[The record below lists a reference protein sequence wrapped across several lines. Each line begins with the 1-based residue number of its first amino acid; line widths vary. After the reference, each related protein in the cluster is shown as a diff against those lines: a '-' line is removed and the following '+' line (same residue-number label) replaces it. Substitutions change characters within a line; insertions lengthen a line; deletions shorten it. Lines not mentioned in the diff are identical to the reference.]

1 MSLFKEITE
10 SHDAVKAIAV
20 ILFLIPFW
28 YVAIFIF
35 NNEFYKSSDNL
46 IILAMCIVIS
56 LISAILFTFYM
67 QNIYEAKNKNK
78 TILEHMS
85 VSVAILIIWLS
96 ILIFSFYS
104 LGFLLNIYI
113 YFYWFLV
120 IYFAPLILFN
130 FLQIVFG
137 KSVNKS

>member
-10 SHDAVKAIAV
+10 SHDTVKAIAI

-28 YVAIFIF
+28 YVAIFLF

-56 LISAILFTFYM
+56 MISAVLFSIFVH
-67 QNIYEAKNKNK
+67 NIYEAKNENK
-78 TILEHMS
+78 TILEHMG
-85 VSVAILIIWLS
+85 VCVAVLIIWLS

-130 FLQIVFG
+130 FQQKVFG
-137 KSVNKS
+137 KSINKS

>member
-1 MSLFKEITE
+1 MSLYKEITE
-10 SHDAVKAIAV
+10 SHDTVKAIAV

-46 IILAMCIVIS
+46 IIFAMCIVIS
-56 LISAILFTFYM
+56 LISAALFTFFL
-67 QNIYEAKNKNK
+67 QNITESKNGTK
-78 TILEHMS
+78 TILEYMG

-104 LGFLLNIYI
+104 LGFLFNINI

-120 IYFAPLILFN
+120 IYFAPLILLN

-137 KSVNKS
+137 KSVHKS

>member
-10 SHDAVKAIAV
+10 SHDTVKAIAI

-28 YVAIFIF
+28 YVAIFLF

-56 LISAILFTFYM
+56 MISAVLFSFFVH
-67 QNIYEAKNKNK
+67 NIYEAKNENK
-78 TILEHMS
+78 TIVEHMG
-85 VSVAILIIWLS
+85 VCVAVLIIWLS

-137 KSVNKS
+137 KSINKS

>member
-10 SHDAVKAIAV
+10 SHDTVKAIAV

-28 YVAIFIF
+28 YVAIFLF

-56 LISAILFTFYM
+56 MISAVLLSFFV
-67 QNIYEAKNKNK
+67 QNNEAKYQNN
-78 TILEHMS
+78 TILEHMG
-85 VSVAILIIWLS
+85 VSVTILIIWLS

-104 LGFLLNIYI
+104 LGFLLNIHI

-137 KSVNKS
+137 KRINKS

>member
-10 SHDAVKAIAV
+10 SHDTVKAIAI

-28 YVAIFIF
+28 YVAIFLF

-56 LISAILFTFYM
+56 MISAVLFSFFVH
-67 QNIYEAKNKNK
+67 NIYEAKNENK
-78 TILEHMS
+78 TIVEHMG
-85 VSVAILIIWLS
+85 VCVAVLIIWLS

-104 LGFLLNIYI
+104 LGFLLNVYI

-137 KSVNKS
+137 KSINKS